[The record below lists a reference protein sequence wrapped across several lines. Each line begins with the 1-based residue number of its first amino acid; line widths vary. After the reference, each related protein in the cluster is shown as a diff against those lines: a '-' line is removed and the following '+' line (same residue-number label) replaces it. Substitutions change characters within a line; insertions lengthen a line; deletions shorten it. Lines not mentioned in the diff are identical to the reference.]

1 MTTPTTTERD
11 RTAPPEGELWL
22 IAPDW
27 RELDTVAL
35 REDPW
40 VLWRI
45 GSQSLLAHWMDE
57 AVRRNVAQ
65 VHIVCPDRLSEIEA
79 SLNGGLYWSRELH
92 FHAALPVG
100 VPERDKVETLISLP
114 GMPAPSAPTDG
125 PSLLRHWLD
134 LQLAWLDTRS
144 SAVSVDR
151 QLHPRVWVG
160 PGVRIHPSA
169 RLSGPC
175 WIGARTEIGA
185 DAEIG
190 PHAII
195 GHQSVIDQHA
205 SVASSVVL
213 PETFVGSRLHLQR
226 MMADGATLLDAT
238 RGTRV
243 DITDSF
249 MLARLRT
256 TWGGWF
262 GKRKRRA

>member
-1 MTTPTTTERD
+1 MTTPTTERD

-22 IAPDW
+22 VAPDW
-27 RELDTVAL
+27 RALDTIAQ

-57 AVRRNVAQ
+57 AVRRNVAR
-65 VHIVCPDRLSEIEA
+65 VHIVCADRMAEIEA
-79 SLNGGLYWSRELH
+79 SLNGGLYWSRELE

-100 VPERDKVETLISLP
+100 VSDDDHVETLVGLP
-114 GMPAPSAPTDG
+114 GLPVPQAPTDG

-134 LQLAWLDTRS
+134 LQLAWLNTRS
-144 SAVSVDR
+144 ATVSVDR
-151 QLHPRVWVG
+151 QLHPLVWVG

-190 PHAII
+190 PHAIV
-195 GHQSVIDQHA
+195 GHQSVIDQNA
-205 SVASSVVL
+205 SVAHSVVL

-226 MMADGATLLDAT
+226 MMADGATLLDAN

-243 DITDSF
+243 DISDSF

-262 GKRKRRA
+262 GKRKQRS